1 VEEDMGKLM
10 TVFGIGLGY
19 VLGARAGRERF
30 EQIKQAA
37 AKVAQRP
44 EVQQTRERI
53 VTAAS
58 DKLQHSGPGM
68 RLPAGVKQR
77 AADAA
82 AKLRNSSPDAGSAK
96 GGDAP
101 PD

>member
-30 EQIKQAA
+30 KQAA

-58 DKLQHSGPGM
+58 DKLQHSGPGL

>member
-30 EQIKQAA
+30 EQIKQGAV
-37 AKVAQRP
+37 KVTQRP
-44 EVQQTRERI
+44 EVQQTRNRI

-58 DKLQHSGPGM
+58 DKLQNSGPGR
-68 RLPAGVKQR
+68 RLPSGVKQR

-82 AKLRNSSPDAGSAK
+82 AKLRNSSPAAGSAR
-96 GGDAP
+96 GGEAP